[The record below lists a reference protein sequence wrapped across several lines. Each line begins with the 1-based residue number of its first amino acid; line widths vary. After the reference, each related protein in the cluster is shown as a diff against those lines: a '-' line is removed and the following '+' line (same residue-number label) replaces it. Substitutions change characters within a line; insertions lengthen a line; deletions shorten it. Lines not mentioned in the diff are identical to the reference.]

1 MEFMEFIKEYMDY
14 AIFGILGF
22 MSILS
27 LTFAFERI
35 IFYKTYNIENY
46 ENENDLENDLT
57 KNLTGLSII
66 GSNAPYI
73 GLLGTVVGV
82 MVTFYD
88 MGVSKGTLDTDSI
101 LIGLSLALKAT
112 AAGLLVA
119 IPTLMIYTMCLR
131 QVDVGIARFKANKN
145 AS

>member
-1 MEFMEFIKEYMDY
+1 MELVKEYMDY
-14 AIFGILGF
+14 AIFGILGL

-27 LTFAFERI
+27 LTFAIERA
-35 IFYKTYNIENY
+35 IFYKRYKVRDYTN
-46 ENENDLENDLT
+46 ENELENDLT
-57 KNLTGLSII
+57 KNLTALSII

-88 MGVSKGTLDTDSI
+88 MGVSKGTFDTDSI

-131 QVDVGIARFKANKN
+131 QVDVGIAKFKAGKD

>member
-1 MEFMEFIKEYMDY
+1 MEYIKNYMDF
-14 AIFGILGF
+14 AIFGILGL

-27 LTFAFERI
+27 LAYAIERF
-35 IFYKTYNIENY
+35 IFYTRCKPDDYKDV
-46 ENENDLENDLT
+46 NELENDLT
-57 KNLTGLSII
+57 KNLTVLSII
-66 GSNAPYI
+66 GSNAPYV

-88 MGVSKGTLDTDSI
+88 MGIGGGIDTNTI
-101 LIGLSLALKAT
+101 LVGLSLALKAT

-119 IPTLMIYTMCLR
+119 IPTLMVYTACLR
-131 QVDVGIARFKANKN
+131 KVDVGIAKFKANKN

>member
-1 MEFMEFIKEYMDY
+1 MEFIKEYIDY
-14 AIFGILGF
+14 AIFGVLGL
-22 MSILS
+22 MSVFS
-27 LTFAFERI
+27 LAFAIERV
-35 IFYKTYNIENY
+35 IFYKRYNVNNY
-46 ENENDLENDLT
+46 TNENELENDLT
-57 KNLTGLSII
+57 KNLTTLSII

-82 MVTFYD
+82 MITFYD
-88 MGVSKGTLDTDSI
+88 MGVSKGTFDTNSI

-131 QVDVGIARFKANKN
+131 QVDVGIAKFKANKN

>member
-1 MEFMEFIKEYMDY
+1 MEFIKEYMDY
-14 AIFGILGF
+14 AIFGILGL
-22 MSILS
+22 MSVLS
-27 LTFAFERI
+27 LTFAIERA
-35 IFYKTYNIENY
+35 IFYKRYNVKNY
-46 ENENDLENDLT
+46 TNENDLENDLT
-57 KNLTGLSII
+57 KNLTALSII

-88 MGVSKGTLDTDSI
+88 MGISKGTFDTDAI

-131 QVDVGIARFKANKN
+131 QVDVGVAKFKASKN

>member
-1 MEFMEFIKEYMDY
+1 MEFIKEYTDY
-14 AIFGILGF
+14 VIFGVLGL

-27 LTFAFERI
+27 LTFAIERL
-35 IFYKTYNIENY
+35 IFYKRYKIKDY
-46 ENENDLENDLT
+46 ANENDLENDLT
-57 KNLTGLSII
+57 KNLTTLSII

-82 MVTFYD
+82 MITFYD
-88 MGVSKGTLDTDSI
+88 MGVSKGNFDTDSI

-131 QVDVGIARFKANKN
+131 QVDVGIAKFKANKN